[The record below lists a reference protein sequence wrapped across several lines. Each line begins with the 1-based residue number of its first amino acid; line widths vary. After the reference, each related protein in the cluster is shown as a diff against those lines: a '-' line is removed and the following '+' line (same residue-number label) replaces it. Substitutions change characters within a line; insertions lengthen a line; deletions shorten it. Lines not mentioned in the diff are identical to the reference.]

1 MTSLSK
7 SSNNIFLMFFYNKTN
22 PFDIKSCMLYI
33 LAIFSVYFN
42 NLCKNCVKKRINIHS
57 KFQNLTP
64 KFLSFLS
71 VMYFHLYTFQK
82 VLFSPQ
88 SNLLMFLYGLSMTL
102 FHQLNLYYLQQ

>member
-42 NLCKNCVKKRINIHS
+42 NLCKNCVKK
-57 KFQNLTP
+57 KDEY
-64 KFLSFLS
+64 SF
-71 VMYFHLYTFQK
+71 
-82 VLFSPQ
+82 
-88 SNLLMFLYGLSMTL
+88 
-102 FHQLNLYYLQQ
+102 